1 MVYKDGVQ
9 EPLAIISLRPTEQTL
24 CVFTW

>member
-9 EPLAIISLRPTEQTL
+9 RWCTTMMYKDG
-24 CVFTW
+24 V